1 MTSMPHSQRMRFIR
15 SMKKLG
21 DLLTETQNMPAL
33 VEGPLP
39 SPVDSTSTPTS
50 SRTFFSLRLPSAATK
65 FPLSATFAISV
76 SIPTTPLTPAAIDP
90 AALTAHNIA
99 KAKALLGEDV
109 PPELVKGRKR
119 SSTVSVPEF
128 RTGGGAGTRRAA
140 RTLKHVASSTSLRRP
155 RPPPPAPAPAPA
167 DDSEPFSYASLV
179 AAQGSDAAPT
189 VPVLFEPKPKPTTSR
204 STYRKEAG
212 WSGEWSGCVRDLSM
226 EDVVRRLRKLR
237 A

>member
-39 SPVDSTSTPTS
+39 SPADSTPTS
-50 SRTFFSLRLPSAATK
+50 PRTFFSIRLPTK
-65 FPLSATFAISV
+65 SPLSVTFAISV

-90 AALTAHNIA
+90 AALKAHNIA
-99 KAKALLGEDV
+99 KASAMLGEDV

-155 RPPPPAPAPAPA
+155 RPPPPAPAPA

-179 AAQGSDAAPT
+179 AVQGSDAVPT
-189 VPVLFEPKPKPTTSR
+189 VPVLFEPKPTTSR

-226 EDVVRRLRKLR
+226 EDVVRGLRELR